1 MTTNVPPI
9 TFTITGFTGPND
21 STILSGVQADIN
33 AAFGGNLNPSL
44 TTPQGQLAS
53 SFTSIVSEVNATF
66 LLFQNL
72 VDPSYTF
79 GRFQDGIGRIYFLN
93 RNPALPTT
101 VQAICSGLAGVTI
114 PIGALAQAADGS
126 IYACTGSGT
135 IPSTGSITLSFANNA
150 VGPIPCPAGTLNV
163 IYQAV
168 PGWDSVNNP
177 SDGVLGQNTESRTQ
191 FEQRRAASVAGN
203 SRGAVQSV
211 LGAVLAVPG
220 VLGAYVT
227 ENPNATSL
235 TIQGFTL
242 APNSLYVAVAGGAAS
257 AVAQAVWS
265 KKAPGCAYN
274 GNTTFT
280 VQDTSTGYSPPFPSY
295 TVTWQ
300 TPTALPI
307 VFSVNLVSTPQVPS
321 NANTLVQ
328 NAIVNAF
335 AGGDGGTVATIGSTI
350 LASRYYPP
358 VSALGPWAQ
367 IRSLQIGSAN
377 TASASVLGYVQGT
390 TLSVT
395 TLQSGLL
402 AVGQTLVGG
411 SVGGSS
417 AAGGSGIVAGTT
429 ITALGSGVGGT
440 GTYTISISQNLGASF
455 IGTSGSGAT
464 LTVASINGAIGIGD
478 TLSNGTAVGAGIT
491 ITGQLSGTI
500 GGNGIY
506 TTSSQLSLS
515 GLAMQA
521 NVPIQGV
528 LANQNS
534 VSVNINQIPT
544 INIANI
550 AVTVT

>member
-1 MTTNVPPI
+1 MATNVPPI
-9 TFTITGFTGPND
+9 TFTITGFSGPND
-21 STILSGVQADIN
+21 STILAGVVADIN
-33 AAFGGNLNPSL
+33 AAFGGNLNHSL

-79 GRFQDGIGRIYFLN
+79 GRYQDGIGRIYFLN

-135 IPSTGSITLSFANNA
+135 IPSTGSITLSFANNT
-150 VGPIPCPAGTLNV
+150 VGPIPCPAGTLNA

-168 PGWDSVNNP
+168 PGWDSINNP
-177 SDGVLGQNTESRTQ
+177 SDGTLGQNTESRTQ

-227 ENPNATSL
+227 ENPNATPL

-242 APNSLYVAVAGGAAS
+242 SPNSLYVAVAGGAAS
-257 AVAQAVWS
+257 AVAQAIWS

-280 VQDTSTGYSPPFPSY
+280 VQDTSTGYSSPFPSY
-295 TVTWQ
+295 TVSWQ
-300 TPTALPI
+300 TPAALPI
-307 VFSVNLVSTPQVPS
+307 IFSVNLVSTPQVPS

-328 NAIVNAF
+328 NAIVSAF

-367 IRSLQIGSAN
+367 IRSLQIGSSN

-411 SVGGSS
+411 LVGGSS

-455 IGTSGSGAT
+455 LGTSGSGAT

-478 TLSNGTAVGAGIT
+478 TLSNGTAVGIGIT

-500 GGNGIY
+500 GGNGVY
-506 TTSSQLSLS
+506 TTSSQLGLS

-521 NVPIQGV
+521 SVPIQGV

-550 AVTVT
+550 VVTVT